1 LLPPRKGKYLRRRP
15 DLNTEPCH
23 GLTGETV
30 HLWFV
35 EDPKLSQETWPEKF
49 SPEED
54 VSGGGQIGREG
65 QVLIDRLDPGCAR
78 ILWPAEMDDFAID
91 PDLTFVW
98 TIGAGKNPDQGAFPG
113 TVIADQTND
122 LTPTNRKI
130 GTSQRLDM
138 TKMPDNAPSFDER
151 CVWHQISFTNWS
163 ARVESVR

>member
-1 LLPPRKGKYLRRRP
+1 LREIVTNNNHGSAGVSDPPDEVKHAFGLSYAEVGCRLIHKNCAGGPHSSPGHSSALLLPPRKGKYLRRRP

-49 SPEED
+49 SHEED

-78 ILWPAEMDDFAID
+78 ILWP
-91 PDLTFVW
+91 
-98 TIGAGKNPDQGAFPG
+98 
-113 TVIADQTND
+113 
-122 LTPTNRKI
+122 
-130 GTSQRLDM
+130 
-138 TKMPDNAPSFDER
+138 
-151 CVWHQISFTNWS
+151 
-163 ARVESVR
+163 